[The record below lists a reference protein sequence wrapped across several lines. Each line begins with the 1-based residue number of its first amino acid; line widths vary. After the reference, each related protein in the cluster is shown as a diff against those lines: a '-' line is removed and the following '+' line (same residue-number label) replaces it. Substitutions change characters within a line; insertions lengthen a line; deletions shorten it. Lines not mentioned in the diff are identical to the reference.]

1 MLAEHRRTVGGTK
14 KTYPPLYLETPRVR
28 ATPKTVES
36 IIAMAGVTLVSPEE
50 LAKLQDLQA
59 EMDATLATAEQFS
72 TSQTSNH
79 VYRMQMEQNARI
91 RAGED
96 VSREVLPTRQQLFET
111 NLSKSRALMEMM
123 KDMTQQGT
131 IPLCKPIL
139 DRLEKVIEDF
149 AREQEEREREMA
161 VAYDLEFHPSILL
174 KAALDV
180 LMSYQV
186 RLRTTFDGWVL
197 PRQALAG
204 IVDL

>member
-1 MLAEHRRTVGGTK
+1 
-14 KTYPPLYLETPRVR
+14 
-28 ATPKTVES
+28 
-36 IIAMAGVTLVSPEE
+36 MAGVTLVSPEE
-50 LAKLQDLQA
+50 LAKLQDLQD
-59 EMDATLATAEQFS
+59 EMDATWRPLSSFLPAKPATTFTGCKWNRTPEYGPVKMFPAKYCPPREQVF
-72 TSQTSNH
+72 
-79 VYRMQMEQNARI
+79 A
-91 RAGED
+91 
-96 VSREVLPTRQQLFET
+96 T
-111 NLSKSRALMEMM
+111 NLSKPRALMDMLKE
-123 KDMTQQGT
+123 MTQQGT

-197 PRQALAG
+197 PRHALAG